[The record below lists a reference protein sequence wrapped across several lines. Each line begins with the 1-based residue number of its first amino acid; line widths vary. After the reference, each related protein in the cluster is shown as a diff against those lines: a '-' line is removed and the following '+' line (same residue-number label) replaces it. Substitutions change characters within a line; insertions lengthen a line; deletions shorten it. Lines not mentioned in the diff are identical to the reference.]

1 MGNVAP
7 APTEGVE
14 DLGKLAIG
22 QKTVKSAR
30 PELEDGLVAFLCL
43 EPRLVCIRRDKACAR
58 KELKAVLETGGGSCR
73 VAANAARFSA
83 RNSKAGLSLVFL
95 GSLEEVRAHL
105 KNLVVCHVQQTET
118 AACDSRIKTKDKVR
132 PGCVHGCSSVSSTME
147 SSIWVDQTLID
158 APHARR
164 AEQTASGVTPPPS
177 RADTA
182 VPPRRLGSLSAFLDT
197 LRLCL
202 RVWRETRATGRPARY
217 TDTICVQLAACGRPG
232 R

>member
-7 APTEGVE
+7 APAEGVE

-22 QKTVKSAR
+22 QKTVKSTR
-30 PELEDGLVAFLCL
+30 PEFEDGLVAFLCL

-105 KNLVVCHVQQTET
+105 KNLMV
-118 AACDSRIKTKDKVR
+118 
-132 PGCVHGCSSVSSTME
+132 
-147 SSIWVDQTLID
+147 
-158 APHARR
+158 
-164 AEQTASGVTPPPS
+164 
-177 RADTA
+177 
-182 VPPRRLGSLSAFLDT
+182 
-197 LRLCL
+197 
-202 RVWRETRATGRPARY
+202 
-217 TDTICVQLAACGRPG
+217 
-232 R
+232 